1 MFPAYLGMSQYS
13 YSNYVPT
20 YLNLRLILL
29 PLKNMSFTYCFRKI
43 FIAPT
48 QFHANCISTHYFE
61 RLQILWSNIKVTDLL
76 WDTSTFTSFK
86 STRHLAHLNQIH
98 LNSSNTWQIVLLSF
112 TPFSTMALQS
122 FGKIQVTP
130 FTCEIQQQIAF

>member
-1 MFPAYLGMSQYS
+1 MFLTYLGMSHYS

-29 PLKNMSFTYCFRKI
+29 PLKNMSFTYCFRKT

-61 RLQILWSNIKVTDLL
+61 QLQNPLIKYQTEIYLWY
-76 WDTSTFTSFK
+76 TSTFTSFK
-86 STRHLAHLNQIH
+86 SSRHSAHLNQIH
-98 LNSSNTWQIVLLSF
+98 LNLSNTWQIVLLSF
-112 TPFSTMALQS
+112 TPLSTMALQS

-130 FTCEIQQQIAF
+130 FTCEIQQRIAF